1 MEDATVLSPE
11 RPHNFHLPF
20 DMDGDGDSASSQA
33 LCEREESWKRDS
45 SEEVQ
50 FRFPDY
56 KKHME
61 LQQA

>member
-33 LCEREESWKRDS
+33 LCEREGSPTRRQRPGRKLKQLWVS
-45 SEEVQ
+45 
-50 FRFPDY
+50 
-56 KKHME
+56 HINNI
-61 LQQA
+61 A